1 MPRSLTFALAMAVAL
16 GGCATAKPKPVAAAP
31 VQEAPKTLYE
41 RLGGQPAIEA
51 VVGALVGNV
60 AADDRINAGFA
71 LVDIGKLRAHLVE
84 FVCVATGGPCQYT
97 GRDMHTAHA
106 GLGVT
111 GPQFDALVEDL
122 IKALDKFNVPAQEKG
137 ELLGA
142 LGPLKP
148 QIVESP

>member
-1 MPRSLTFALAMAVAL
+1 MPRFPKFVLAAVAL
-16 GGCATAKPKPVAAAP
+16 GACATAKPKPVAAAP
-31 VQEAPKTLYE
+31 QAEAPKTLFE
-41 RLGGQPAIEA
+41 RLGGRPAIEA
-51 VVGALVGNV
+51 VVGELIGNV

-71 LVDIGKLRAHLVE
+71 LVDLGKLRVHLVE

-97 GRDMHTAHA
+97 GRDMKTAHA

-122 IKALDKFNVPAQEKG
+122 VKALDKFNVPPQEKG

-148 QIVESP
+148 QIVEVP